1 MAVEVAP
8 VVVDWLMEAYCD
20 WRGKCLDVHAAYEQF
35 TAASPAE
42 RPPASATH
50 EAALD
55 HEPASC
61 EAYAGFDWSNTSC
74 PNGNLVAS
82 GKSNPEVAEQLFLGR
97 RTID

>member
-42 RPPASATH
+42 RSPAFAAY

-55 HEPASC
+55 REQASC
-61 EAYAGFDWSNTSC
+61 EAYAG
-74 PNGNLVAS
+74 LV
-82 GKSNPEVAEQLFLGR
+82 KHVVP
-97 RTID
+97 